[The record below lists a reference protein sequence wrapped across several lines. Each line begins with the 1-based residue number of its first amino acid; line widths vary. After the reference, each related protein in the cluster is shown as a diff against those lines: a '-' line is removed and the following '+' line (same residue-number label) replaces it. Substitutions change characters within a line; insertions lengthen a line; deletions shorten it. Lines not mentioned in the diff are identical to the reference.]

1 MHNEMQPLAWNVV
14 VHVRLLTRSKHAE
27 VKEQAGAIMETC
39 GFVLVSDYCGTK
51 NRGDVDTT

>member
-1 MHNEMQPLAWNVV
+1 MHDEMQPLAWNVV

-27 VKEQAGAIMETC
+27 VKVQAGAIMETC

-51 NRGDVDTT
+51 N